1 MKTLH
6 VAMVGTAV
14 ALATGAN
21 AAILVLDHF
30 EAGTPGQIVNTVGS
44 SQIPSESTMVGSF
57 WRQVTLEMQSVT
69 PGDQVLSWSV
79 VDSHGNFALSEAAD
93 GKVTIRYGFEAV
105 GSLDPFAL
113 DPMNLDRSM
122 YGLAGGVGVYIKG
135 WNADSPV
142 ALTVTIDSNTEG
154 TPLSYV
160 WGTTLPLSL
169 AELIVDGDDSGW
181 IGAVDLTDIDYVT
194 FEFDAVQAGD
204 FKVDALGIPE
214 PHEYAAVATL
224 GLLGFAAFRRLQ
236 RRS

>member
-1 MKTLH
+1 MKAINLAT
-6 VAMVGTAV
+6 VGAAV

-30 EAGTPGQIVNTVGS
+30 EAGTPGQIVNAVGIS
-44 SQIPSESTMVGSF
+44 PIPSEATMEGSF
-57 WRQVTLEMQSVT
+57 WRQVTLQMQSVT
-69 PGDQVLSWSV
+69 AGDQVLSWSV
-79 VDSHGNFALSEAAD
+79 VDSLGNFALSEAAD
-93 GKVTIRYGFEAV
+93 GKVTIKYGLQPA
-105 GSLDPFAL
+105 GGGTFAL

-122 YGLAGGVGVYIKG
+122 YGLAGGVGVYLKG
-135 WNADSPV
+135 WSADSPV
-142 ALTVTIDSNTEG
+142 AMKVTIDSANG
-154 TPLSYV
+154 AKSYI

-169 AELIVDGDDSGW
+169 AELIVDGDAPGW
-181 IGAVDLTDIDYVT
+181 VGTVDLTDIDYVT

>member
-6 VAMVGTAV
+6 LATVGTAV

-30 EAGTPGQIVNTVGS
+30 EAGTPGQIVNTTGI
-44 SQIPSESTMVGSF
+44 SQIPSEATMEGPF
-57 WRQVTLEMQSVT
+57 WRQVTLDMQSVT
-69 PGDQVLSWSV
+69 AGDQVLSWSV
-79 VDSHGNFALSEAAD
+79 VDSLGNFALSEAAN
-93 GKVTIRYGFEAV
+93 GKATIKYGLEPA
-105 GSLDPFAL
+105 GGGTFAL

-122 YGLAGGVGVYIKG
+122 YGLAGGVGVYMKG
-135 WNADSPV
+135 WSADSSV
-142 ALTVTIDSNTEG
+142 FLKVTIDSANG
-154 TPLSYV
+154 AKSYV
-160 WGTTLPLSL
+160 WQTTLPLTL
-169 AELIVDGDDSGW
+169 AELIVDGDDVGWSGD
-181 IGAVDLTDIDYVT
+181 VDLTDIDYVT

>member
-6 VAMVGTAV
+6 LATVGTAV

-30 EAGTPGQIVNTVGS
+30 EAGTPGQIVNTVGIS
-44 SQIPSESTMVGSF
+44 PIPSEPTLEGSF

-69 PGDQVLSWSV
+69 AGDQVLSWSV
-79 VDSHGNFALSEAAD
+79 VDSLGNFALSEAAN
-93 GKVTIRYGFEAV
+93 GKVTIKYGLQPV
-105 GSLDPFAL
+105 GGGTFDL

-135 WNADSPV
+135 WSADSPV
-142 ALTVTIDSNTEG
+142 DLKVTIDSGNG
-154 TPLSYV
+154 ANSYV
-160 WGTTLPLSL
+160 WQTTLPLSL
-169 AELIVDGDDSGW
+169 AELIVDGNDPGWSGP
-181 IGAVDLTDIDYVT
+181 IDLTDIDYVT

>member
-1 MKTLH
+1 MKAIHLAT
-6 VAMVGTAV
+6 VGTAV

-30 EAGTPGQIVNTVGS
+30 EVGTPGQIVNTVGIS
-44 SQIPSESTMVGSF
+44 PIPSEPTMQGSF

-69 PGDQVLSWSV
+69 AGDQVVSWSV
-79 VDSHGNFALSEAAD
+79 VDSLGNFASSEAAN
-93 GKVTIRYGFEAV
+93 GKVTIKYGLQP
-105 GSLDPFAL
+105 GGGGTFAL

-122 YGLAGGVGVYIKG
+122 FGLAGGVGVYIKG
-135 WNADSPV
+135 YSADSPV
-142 ALTVTIDSNTEG
+142 ALTVTIESDTES
-154 TPLSYV
+154 TPKSYV

-169 AELIVDGDDSGW
+169 AELIIDGNDPGW
-181 IGAVDLTDIDYVT
+181 TGSVNLADIDYVT
-194 FEFDAVQAGD
+194 FDFDAVQAGD

>member
-6 VAMVGTAV
+6 LATVGTAV

-30 EAGTPGQIVNTVGS
+30 EAGTPGQIVNTIGIS
-44 SQIPSESTMVGSF
+44 PIPSEATLEGSF

-69 PGDQVLSWSV
+69 AGDQVLSWSV
-79 VDSHGNFALSEAAD
+79 VDSLGNFALSEAAN
-93 GKVTIRYGFEAV
+93 GKVTIKYGLQPV
-105 GSLDPFAL
+105 GGGTFDL

-135 WNADSPV
+135 WSADSPV
-142 ALTVTIDSNTEG
+142 ALKVTIDSGSALQYT
-154 TPLSYV
+154 

-169 AELIVDGDDSGW
+169 AELIVDGNDPGW
-181 IGAVDLTDIDYVT
+181 SGAVDLTDIDYVT